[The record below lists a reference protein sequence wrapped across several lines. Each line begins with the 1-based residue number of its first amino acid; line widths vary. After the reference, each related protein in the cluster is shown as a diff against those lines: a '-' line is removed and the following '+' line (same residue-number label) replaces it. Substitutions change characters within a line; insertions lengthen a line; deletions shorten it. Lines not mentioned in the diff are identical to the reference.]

1 MHRLQQKPKFGLRKK
16 KKKKK
21 KKASQT
27 YLYTVCSCAPSFAY
41 RRKSGKS
48 LEEEKNNSSSQ
59 WVWHITIYLFL
70 CWRPASYASLKRASA
85 GSESEGWGGVGVAC
99 RLGNGNQ
106 VCITTGQNAAKLF
119 ICFALHR
126 SPFPFHR

>member
-1 MHRLQQKPKFGLRKK
+1 MHRLQQKPKFGLRK

-27 YLYTVCSCAPSFAY
+27 YLYTVCSCAPSLAN

-59 WVWHITIYLFL
+59 WVGHITIYLFL
-70 CWRPASYASLKRASA
+70 WWRPASCASLKRASA
-85 GSESEGWGGVGVAC
+85 GSESEGCGGVAMAC

-106 VCITTGQNAAKLF
+106 VCITTAQSAAKPS
-119 ICFALHR
+119 ICFELHR
-126 SPFPFHR
+126 SPFPFRR